1 MEILSIKLKSKK
13 NPNIFLC
20 LTESGEFD
28 LHSDIIV
35 KFNLSVGC
43 VDDEKFF
50 IAKKESDEIIAFN
63 LATKYVGSRLKTEQQ
78 IKDYLYK
85 KNYHKNTVDVV
96 IEKMKEYK
104 IIDDKNYAET
114 YARSNP
120 NYSKNKLKQKL
131 FSFGVKAHDVDESL
145 AEIDDIESC
154 KKNAEKYVRSKI
166 LDKQMVEKLI
176 RRLLSMGYT
185 WEVIK
190 STLNYLKCNLE
201 E

>member
-1 MEILSIKLKSKK
+1 MEILAIKLKSQN

-20 LTESGEFD
+20 STDNGEFD

-35 KFNLSVGC
+35 KFNLSVGL
-43 VDDEKFF
+43 VDEEKFF
-50 IAKKESDEIIAFN
+50 IATKESDEIIAFN

-85 KNYHKNTVDVV
+85 KNYHKQTVDVV

-114 YARSNP
+114 YARSNQ
-120 NYSKNKLKQKL
+120 NFSKNKLKQKL
-131 FSFGVKAHDVDESL
+131 FSFGVKAQDVDESL
-145 AEIDDIESC
+145 VEIDDFESC
-154 KKNAEKYVRSKI
+154 KKNAEKYLRNKT
-166 LDKQMVEKLI
+166 LDKKTIEKLI
-176 RRLLSMGYT
+176 RRLQSMGYT
-185 WEVIK
+185 WDVIK